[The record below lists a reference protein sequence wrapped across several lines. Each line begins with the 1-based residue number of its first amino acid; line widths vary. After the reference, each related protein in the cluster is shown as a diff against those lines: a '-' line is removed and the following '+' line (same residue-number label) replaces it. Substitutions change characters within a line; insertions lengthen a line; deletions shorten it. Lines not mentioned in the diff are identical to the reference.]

1 MQNPDIDIEDHES
14 VGDPVFEARQT
25 VLDARR
31 AIERD
36 QAAADADQSGSD
48 ADQTSSDADQT
59 SSGTDQTTAERDQR
73 ASDKDQAAA
82 DLDRAGRTNLTP
94 AEERAYDSSREQRAS
109 GSFERL
115 VDRLKRA
122 GTAHDRD
129 LTSATRD
136 QTATSRERA
145 TDERDGR
152 AAYLTESMNGA
163 EADLLQQLEE
173 LAARAAVDRARAAAD
188 RERARMERAD
198 AARERARLESEL
210 RSAHLDQLTG
220 AYRREMGRMALSHE
234 IDRARRSDG
243 RFVLAFVDVD
253 RLKLVNDRDGH
264 AAGDRVLQAVVA
276 PDPCE
281 ASLVRPDRAL
291 RRRRVR
297 LRAHRDRPR
306 GGGAPVRIDR
316 GRDRGGDACRHQR
329 RIRGSRGGRHG
340 RSADRA
346 SRRGHARDQG
356 PTPRLGPGRRQLP
369 LSAATSASSWSGGS
383 SPVSRSA
390 TVPSAP
396 TATQYGNAV
405 RP

>member
-1 MQNPDIDIEDHES
+1 MQDPDTQTDAHRS
-14 VGDPVFEARQT
+14 VGDPVSDARQT

-31 AIERD
+31 AIELD

-48 ADQTSSDADQT
+48 ADQTASDADQT

-82 DLDRAGRTNLTP
+82 DLDRAGRTNMTA
-94 AEERAYDSSREQRAS
+94 AEELAYDSSREQRAS

-136 QTATSRERA
+136 QTAASRERA
-145 TDERDGR
+145 TDDRNER
-152 AAYLTESMNGA
+152 ASYLTESMNGA

-173 LAARAAVDRARAAAD
+173 LAARAAIDRARAAAD
-188 RERARMERAD
+188 RERARLERAD
-198 AARERARLESEL
+198 AAGERARLESEL

-264 AAGDRVLQAVVA
+264 AAGDRVLQAVVR
-276 PDPCE
+276 C
-281 ASLVRPDRAL
+281 L
-291 RRRRVR
+291 RGR
-297 LRAHRDRPR
+297 LRSFDPI
-306 GGGAPVRIDR
+306 VRY
-316 GRDRGGDACRHQR
+316 GGDEFVCGLTGTDLPEAERRFDAIAAAIEAEAHVGISVGFAALGAGDTADQLTERADAAMLEIKLRH
-329 RIRGSRGGRHG
+329 H
-340 RSADRA
+340 
-346 SRRGHARDQG
+346 
-356 PTPRLGPGRRQLP
+356 
-369 LSAATSASSWSGGS
+369 SSDGGS
-383 SPVSRSA
+383 VSPR
-390 TVPSAP
+390 
-396 TATQYGNAV
+396 
-405 RP
+405 

>member
-1 MQNPDIDIEDHES
+1 MHNPDINIEDHTS

-48 ADQTSSDADQT
+48 ADQASSDADQA

-73 ASDKDQAAA
+73 ASDKDQATA
-82 DLDRAGRTNLTP
+82 DLDRASRTNLTL
-94 AEERAYDSSREQRAS
+94 AEERAYENSREQRAS

-129 LTSATRD
+129 VTSAGRD
-136 QTATSRERA
+136 LTATSRERES
-145 TDERDGR
+145 DDRDRR
-152 AAYLTESMNGA
+152 AGYLTESMNGA
-163 EADLLQQLEE
+163 EADLLQQLED
-173 LAARAAVDRARAAAD
+173 LAARAAVDRTRAAAD
-188 RERARMERAD
+188 RERARLERAD

-243 RFVLAFVDVD
+243 RFVLAFIDVD

-264 AAGDRVLQAVVA
+264 AAGDRVLQAVVGA
-276 PDPCE
+276 I
-281 ASLVRPDRAL
+281 RA
-291 RRRRVR
+291 R
-297 LRAHRDRPR
+297 LRSFDPI
-306 GGGAPVRIDR
+306 VRY
-316 GRDRGGDACRHQR
+316 GGDEFVCGLTGTDLPEAERRFEAIAVAIEAEAHVGISVGLAALGVGDTADQLTERADSAMLEVKLRH
-329 RIRGSRGGRHG
+329 H
-340 RSADRA
+340 SAD
-346 SRRGHARDQG
+346 QG
-356 PTPRLGPGRRQLP
+356 GVSPR
-369 LSAATSASSWSGGS
+369 
-383 SPVSRSA
+383 
-390 TVPSAP
+390 
-396 TATQYGNAV
+396 
-405 RP
+405 